1 MSNSVAP
8 VFILDEIVVKP
19 GMAPAYRDAYEQRYV
34 PTAQQRGMQRVGSW
48 RNPPLQDFDELPTT
62 FYFLWSVT
70 DVQGWWRMRM
80 SRNAD
85 GSDQRFEKHRWWQES
100 DRMTLSRKRTVLSS
114 LETSPLAATGP
125 APFTASAARED

>member
-1 MSNSVAP
+1 MQR

-19 GMAPAYRDAYEQRYV
+19 GQAAAYREAYEHNYV
-34 PTAQQRGMQRVGSW
+34 PAAEQRGMQRVGSW

-62 FYFLWSVT
+62 LYFLWSVAG
-70 DVQGWWRMRM
+70 VSGWWQMRM

-100 DRMTLSRKRTVLSS
+100 DRMTVSRKRTFLSA
-114 LETSPLAATGP
+114 LADLNNVADLNKVAAADVAEP
-125 APFTASAARED
+125 AQ